1 MIHNFSE
8 DNILYIIKNLDVVS
22 SIYLLSSCKQFYN
35 MRKVYIKFISE
46 VQKYKEY
53 NQSSNLINVLLN
65 SFINIEKIHNN
76 IIYIDNKDITINEQK
91 IKNTFNIFGYYCTLN
106 INNILICYNYY
117 EYLSEMYCKAIC
129 QKYNYKYKNLNYI
142 NKIYNL
148 KWYIININIFELYDI
163 TYHIKMNK
171 YKNIYNTLLSL
182 TFKTNQLYIME
193 TIDFIIK
200 CFKYNI
206 NTKFNI
212 ILIYIL
218 YSYIDINIETVIK
231 YTNFKNV
238 IIRKSSEFCD
248 SINSKEI
255 NYPNYIKTLITNKL
269 LSTIEKLKT
278 V

>member
-76 IIYIDNKDITINEQK
+76 IIYIDNKDIKIDEQK
-91 IKNTFNIFGYYCTLN
+91 IKNTFNIFGYYCMQN

-142 NKIYNL
+142 NKIYDL

-163 TYHIKMNK
+163 TYHIKMKK
-171 YKNIYNTLLSL
+171 YKNIYNSLLSL
-182 TFKTNQLYIME
+182 TFKTNQLYIMD
-193 TIDFIIK
+193 TIHFLVQ
-200 CFKYNI
+200 CFEYNM

-238 IIRKSSEFCD
+238 IIRKSSEFCN
-248 SINSKEI
+248 SINSKKI
-255 NYPNYIKTLITNKL
+255 NFPNYIKTLITNKL
-269 LSTIEKLKT
+269 LTTIEKLKII
-278 V
+278 